1 MTCATA
7 SSSISRRARRLLPS
21 LALAALALAGAAP
34 AHAPKPFDPVAFF
47 TGATEGRGELRE
59 LLGKPKKTSTQS
71 VGRVDKDGWLI
82 LDQKVAVEGDPLRQR
97 QWRLKQVGPGKY
109 RGTLSDAKGPVE
121 ADVRGRTVRIRYVMK
136 GNIKVEQELTAQ
148 SGDRSVVNRGTFK
161 KFGMKVALLKERIDK
176 R

>member
-7 SSSISRRARRLLPS
+7 LLSISKRARLS
-21 LALAALALAGAAP
+21 LALGLLALAGAAP
-34 AHAPKPFDPVAFF
+34 AQAPGPFDPVAFF
-47 TGATEGRGELRE
+47 TGATHGRGELKE
-59 LLGKPKKTSTQS
+59 LLGKPRRTVTQS

-97 QWRLKQVGPGKY
+97 RWRLKLVGPGKY

-121 ADVRGRTVRIRYVMK
+121 AVVKGQTVRIHYVMK
-136 GNIKVEQELTAQ
+136 GGIKVDQRLTPQPGGRALI
-148 SGDRSVVNRGTFK
+148 NRATFR
-161 KFGMKVALLKERIDK
+161 KFGVKVALLKERIDK